1 MNVGFQEF
9 QAVLNEA
16 MAAARDGRLSA
27 KKDEDLKTLLLICRQ
42 YVASNPHQTQ
52 AVDPTIDAL
61 REEIERR
68 ANERIQAEAR
78 NQHESVMGQ
87 GKDHHKET
95 MGEMGKLKTSV
106 DGLKMSVDRLAR
118 TRRIEW
124 WILAAGWIA
133 AVAGVAA
140 VLLELFLKH

>member
-1 MNVGFQEF
+1 MTFNE
-9 QAVLNEA
+9 LINEA
-16 MAAARDGRLSA
+16 MAAASQGRLAPKSDEELNALLSA
-27 KKDEDLKTLLLICRQ
+27 CRQ
-42 YVASNPHQTQ
+42 YCASNPHGHTF
-52 AVDPTIDAL
+52 DPTMIAL
-61 REEIERR
+61 RDEIARR
-68 ANERIQAEAR
+68 ANERDQAEAR
-78 NQHESVMGQ
+78 NQHEAVMGQ

-106 DGLKMSVDRLAR
+106 DGLKTSVDQLAR

-140 VLLELFLKH
+140 VLLEFFLKHSP